1 MKDNPTPPDNQDDP
15 FANLTKE
22 LQEQNTLSKVAAD
35 NQALSDNLQNQL
47 LNDSVKLSDEQRK
60 SMEEMIRTLQSKD
73 PADLERQKEARA
85 HADNVLEALEG
96 ILSNT
101 EDLGKIEGP
110 VAGVSA
116 ALLAIPVALLALGA
130 GFAVGVAESFTKIIK
145 VFTKVIF
152 KAVNAVTKLFG
163 IDLAKIG
170 KGLGKSIT
178 GFTKGIGASIK
189 GIGTGASARIAK
201 IADSIGDVFKPLT
214 KGLTNIKRAF
224 TAGFAG
230 LKTFRTAT
238 GQFGKLGFF
247 GKLGGVFQSLTKPI
261 KSISGLFTNM
271 MRWVLEPLKAVSK
284 NLRAVK
290 GAIPGGG
297 VSKLMKPVTS
307 TLKTIFGVIKNVA
320 KVAGGFGR
328 TLGRLF
334 LPITVVMAVF
344 DTVKGAMAGFDK
356 YSEKGFLEGII
367 GGYFGAISG
376 LLKGFIG
383 LPLDLLKDG
392 ISWIAGKLGFE
403 NFSEQLDSFSFS
415 ELIGNLFTSIT
426 DTIVGFIGSIKD
438 SIADIGIGGLIQ
450 NVALN
455 LLKIFKK
462 IATFPL
468 AVAAGAVAGLAAAWP
483 GGDSP
488 GEAFM
493 KGFNAV
499 QSAGDAQIDSMK
511 VQGDGMNEKGEEIK
525 TMSGENELEKSSAQ
539 PTVVSAVNAVTSDNS
554 TTRGGDTY
562 VMSPSKPNR
571 SREALA
577 SR

>member
-145 VFTKVIF
+145 AFTKVIF

>member
-1 MKDNPTPPDNQDDP
+1 MKDNPTPPDNQEDP
-15 FANLTKE
+15 FAGLTKG
-22 LQEQNTLSKVAAD
+22 LQEQNALSKAAAD
-35 NQALSDNLQNQL
+35 NKSLADNLQNQL
-47 LNDSVKLSDEQRK
+47 LNDSVKLNDEQRK
-60 SMEEMIRTLQSKD
+60 SMEEMVRTLQSKD

-85 HADNVLEALEG
+85 HADKVLEALEG

-101 EDLGKIEGP
+101 EDLGKIDGP

-178 GFTKGIGASIK
+178 GFTKGFGASIK

-201 IADSIGDVFKPLT
+201 IADSIGDIFKPLT

-238 GQFGKLGFF
+238 GQFGKVGFF
-247 GKLGGVFQSLTKPI
+247 GRLGGVFQSLTKPFKAI
-261 KSISGLFTNM
+261 GGVVKSLKDF
-271 MRWVLEPLKAVSK
+271 VLTPIKAVGSS
-284 NLRAVK
+284 LRSLK
-290 GAIPGGG
+290 GAMPGGG
-297 VSKLMKPVTS
+297 VSKIIKPAVDTIKRIVGI
-307 TLKTIFGVIKNVA
+307 LKSVA

-334 LPITVVMAVF
+334 LPITVIMSLF
-344 DTVKGAMAGFDK
+344 DTFKGAMAGFDK

-367 GGYFGAISG
+367 GGLFGGISG
-376 LLKGFIG
+376 FLEGFIG
-383 LPLDLLKDG
+383 LPLDLLKSG

-403 NFSEQLDSFSFS
+403 NFSEQLDSFSFKD
-415 ELIGNLFTSIT
+415 LIANLFTSIT

-462 IATFPL
+462 IVTFPS
-468 AVAAGAVAGLAAAWP
+468 AVASGAMHAIAAAMP
-483 GGDSP
+483 GGETP
-488 GEAFM
+488 GEGFM
-493 KGFNAV
+493 RGFNKV
-499 QSAGDAQIDSMK
+499 FTAGDDSIDSMK
-511 VQGDGMNEKGEEIK
+511 VQGDGLNEKGEEIK
-525 TMSGENELEKSSAQ
+525 SMSGENELEKSSAQ

>member
-1 MKDNPTPPDNQDDP
+1 MKDNPTPPDNQGDP

-22 LQEQNTLSKVAAD
+22 LQEQNTLSKAAAD

-101 EDLGKIEGP
+101 EDLGKIDGP

-130 GFAVGVAESFTKIIK
+130 GFALGVAESFTKIIK

-170 KGLGKSIT
+170 KGLGKSIS
-178 GFTKGIGASIK
+178 GFTKSLGASIK
-189 GIGTGASARIAK
+189 GLGTGASARIAK

-230 LKTFRTAT
+230 LKTFRTAV
-238 GQFGKLGFF
+238 GQFGKAGLL
-247 GKLGGVFQSLTKPI
+247 GKLGGLFQSLTKPFKAI
-261 KSISGLFTNM
+261 GGAVKSLKDF
-271 MRWVLEPLKAVSK
+271 VLAPIKAVGTS
-284 NLRAVK
+284 LRSLK

-334 LPITVVMAVF
+334 LPITVVMALF
-344 DTVKGAMAGFDK
+344 DTFKGAMAGFDK

-367 GGYFGAISG
+367 GGLFGGIAG
-376 LLKGFIG
+376 FLKGFIG

-462 IATFPL
+462 IVTFPS
-468 AVAAGAVAGLAAAWP
+468 AVASGAMHAIAAAMP
-483 GGDSP
+483 GGETP

-493 KGFNAV
+493 NGFNKV
-499 QSAGDAQIDSMK
+499 FTMGDSAIDSMK
-511 VQGDGMNEKGEEIK
+511 VQGDGLNEKGEEIK

>member
-1 MKDNPTPPDNQDDP
+1 MADNPTPPEKVDP
-15 FANLTKE
+15 FAAITKE
-22 LQEQNTLSKVAAD
+22 LQAQNSMAKAASD
-35 NQALSDNLQNQL
+35 NRDLSDKLQNQL
-47 LNDSVKLSDEQRK
+47 LNDSVKLSDAQRK
-60 SMEEMIRTLQSKD
+60 GMEEMLRTLQS
-73 PADLERQKEARA
+73 PPTNPGDLEQQKEARA
-85 HADNVLEALEG
+85 HADKVLEALEG

-101 EDLGKIEGP
+101 EDLGKIDGPIEG
-110 VAGVSA
+110 ASA

-130 GFAVGVAESFTKIIK
+130 GFALGVAESFAKIIK

-152 KAVNAVTKLFG
+152 KAVNAITKLFG
-163 IDLAKIG
+163 IDLSKIG

-178 GFTKGIGASIK
+178 GSIK
-189 GIGTGASARIAK
+189 GIGSSIKGLGTGASSTIAK
-201 IADSIGDVFKPLT
+201 IADGLGDVFKPLT

-230 LKTFRTAT
+230 LKVFRTAT
-238 GQFGKLGFF
+238 GQFGKVGLL
-247 GKLGGVFQSLTKPI
+247 GKLGGLFQSLTKPFKAI
-261 KSISGLFTNM
+261 GSTVKSIKDF
-271 MRWVLEPLKAVSK
+271 VLTPLKTAGS
-284 NLRAVK
+284 
-290 GAIPGGG
+290 
-297 VSKLMKPVTS
+297 S
-307 TLKTIFGVIKNVA
+307 LKTIKSALPSGGMAKGLKPLMDGVKRVLSLV
-320 KVAGGFGR
+320 KSVGTFAGSFGR
-328 TLGRLF
+328 VLGRLF
-334 LPITVVMAVF
+334 LPITIVMSLF
-344 DTVKGAMAGFDK
+344 DTFKGAMAGFEK

-367 GGYFGAISG
+367 GGLFGGISG
-376 LLKGFIG
+376 LLTGMIG

-403 NFSEQLDSFSFS
+403 NFSETLDSFSFS
-415 ELIGNLFTSIT
+415 ELIGSLFTSIT

-462 IATFPL
+462 IVTFPS
-468 AVAAGAVAGLAAAWP
+468 AVAAGAIGAISNVFGDP
-483 GGDSP
+483 VKGFQDSFNKVFTMGDS
-488 GEAFM
+488 A
-493 KGFNAV
+493 
-499 QSAGDAQIDSMK
+499 IDSMK

-525 TMSGENELEKSSAQ
+525 SMSGENELEKSSAQ
-539 PTVVSAVNAVTSDNS
+539 PTVVSAVSAVTSDNS

>member
-1 MKDNPTPPDNQDDP
+1 MNDNPTPPDNQEDP
-15 FANLTKE
+15 FAALTKE
-22 LQEQNTLSKVAAD
+22 LQEQNTLSKAAAD
-35 NQALSDNLQNQL
+35 NKALSDNLQNQL
-47 LNDSVKLSDEQRK
+47 LNDSVKLSDEQRRA
-60 SMEEMIRTLQSKD
+60 MEEMVRTLQSKD

-85 HADNVLEALEG
+85 QADKVLEALEG
-96 ILSNT
+96 ILANT

-116 ALLAIPVALLALGA
+116 AILAIPVALLSIAS
-130 GFAVGVAESFTKIIK
+130 GFAVGVAESFAKIIK
-145 VFTKVIF
+145 IFTKGIF
-152 KAVNAVTKLFG
+152 KAVNSITKLFG
-163 IDLAKIG
+163 LDLAKIG
-170 KGLGKSIT
+170 KELGKSIT
-178 GFTKGIGASIK
+178 GFTKNLSTSIK
-189 GIGTGASARIAK
+189 GLGSGASARIAK
-201 IADSIGDVFKPLT
+201 IADSVADIFKPLT

-238 GQFGKLGFF
+238 GQFGKVGFF
-247 GKLGGVFQSLTKPI
+247 GKLGGLFQSLTKPFKAIGGVVKSLKDFVLAPIQAVGSSLRSI
-261 KSISGLFTNM
+261 KS
-271 MRWVLEPLKAVSK
+271 
-284 NLRAVK
+284 
-290 GAIPGGG
+290 AIPGGG
-297 VSKLMKPVTS
+297 ASKLMKPVIT
-307 TLKTIFGVIKNVA
+307 TLKTVFDVIKNVA
-320 KVAGGFGR
+320 KIATGFGR

-334 LPITVVMAVF
+334 LPITVVISLF
-344 DTVKGAMAGFDK
+344 DTFKGAMAGFEK

-367 GGYFGAISG
+367 GGLFGGISG

-403 NFSEQLDSFSFS
+403 NFSEQLNSFSFS

-450 NVALN
+450 NVALD

-462 IATFPL
+462 IVLFPS
-468 AVAAGAVAGLAAAWP
+468 AVGAGAVGALSNIF
-483 GGDSP
+483 GDP
-488 GEAFM
+488 VQGFQDGFARAFTM
-493 KGFNAV
+493 
-499 QSAGDAQIDSMK
+499 GDDSIDSMK

-525 TMSGENELEKSSAQ
+525 SISAENELEKSSAQ

-554 TTRGGDTY
+554 TTRGGDMIMMTPPK
-562 VMSPSKPNR
+562 PSR
-571 SREALA
+571 TREATA

>member
-1 MKDNPTPPDNQDDP
+1 MADNPTPPEKVDP
-15 FANLTKE
+15 FAAITKE
-22 LQEQNTLSKVAAD
+22 LQAQNSMAKAASD
-35 NQALSDNLQNQL
+35 NRDLSDKLQNQL
-47 LNDSVKLSDEQRK
+47 LNDSVKLSDAQRK
-60 SMEEMIRTLQSKD
+60 GMEEMLRTLQS
-73 PADLERQKEARA
+73 PPTNPGDLEQQKEARA
-85 HADNVLEALEG
+85 HADKVLEALEG

-101 EDLGKIEGP
+101 EDLGKIDGPIEG
-110 VAGVSA
+110 ASA

-130 GFAVGVAESFTKIIK
+130 GFALGVAESFAIIIK

-152 KAVNAVTKLFG
+152 KAVNAITKLFG
-163 IDLAKIG
+163 IDLSKIG

-178 GFTKGIGASIK
+178 GSIK
-189 GIGTGASARIAK
+189 GIGSSIKGLGTGASARIAK
-201 IADSIGDVFKPLT
+201 IADGLGDVFKPLT

-230 LKTFRTAT
+230 LKVFRTAT
-238 GQFGKLGFF
+238 GQFGKVGLL
-247 GKLGGVFQSLTKPI
+247 GKLGGLFQSLTKPFKAI
-261 KSISGLFTNM
+261 GSTVKSIKDF
-271 MRWVLEPLKAVSK
+271 VLTPLKTAGS
-284 NLRAVK
+284 
-290 GAIPGGG
+290 
-297 VSKLMKPVTS
+297 S
-307 TLKTIFGVIKNVA
+307 LKTIKSALPSGGMAKGLKPLMDGVKRVLSLV
-320 KVAGGFGR
+320 KSVGTFAGSFGR
-328 TLGRLF
+328 VLGRLF
-334 LPITVVMAVF
+334 LPITIVMSLF
-344 DTVKGAMAGFDK
+344 DTFKGAMAGFEK

-367 GGYFGAISG
+367 GGLFGGISG
-376 LLKGFIG
+376 LLTGMIG

-403 NFSEQLDSFSFS
+403 NFSETLDSFSFS
-415 ELIGNLFTSIT
+415 ELIGSLFTSIT

-462 IATFPL
+462 IVTFPS
-468 AVAAGAVAGLAAAWP
+468 AVAAGAIGAISNVFGDP
-483 GGDSP
+483 VKGFQDSFNKVFTMGDS
-488 GEAFM
+488 A
-493 KGFNAV
+493 
-499 QSAGDAQIDSMK
+499 IDSMK

-525 TMSGENELEKSSAQ
+525 SMSGENELEKSSAQ
-539 PTVVSAVNAVTSDNS
+539 PTVVSAVSAVTSDNS

>member
-1 MKDNPTPPDNQDDP
+1 
-15 FANLTKE
+15 
-22 LQEQNTLSKVAAD
+22 
-35 NQALSDNLQNQL
+35 
-47 LNDSVKLSDEQRK
+47 
-60 SMEEMIRTLQSKD
+60 MIRTLQSKD
-73 PADLERQKEARA
+73 PGDLEQQKEARA
-85 HADNVLEALEG
+85 HADKVLEALEG

-101 EDLGKIEGP
+101 EDLGKISGPIEG
-110 VAGVSA
+110 ASA
-116 ALLAIPVALLALGA
+116 VLLAIPIALLALGA
-130 GFAVGVAESFTKIIK
+130 GFAVGVAESFAKIIK

-152 KAVNAVTKLFG
+152 KAVNAITKLFG

-189 GIGTGASARIAK
+189 GLGTGASARIAK

-238 GQFGKLGFF
+238 GQFGKAGLL
-247 GKLGGVFQSLTKPI
+247 GKLGGLFQSLTKPFKAI
-261 KSISGLFTNM
+261 GSTVKSIKDF
-271 MRWVLEPLKAVSK
+271 VLTPLKSAGS
-284 NLRAVK
+284 
-290 GAIPGGG
+290 
-297 VSKLMKPVTS
+297 S
-307 TLKTIFGVIKNVA
+307 LKTIKSALPSGGMSKGLKPLMDGVKRVLSLIKSVGTF
-320 KVAGGFGR
+320 AGTFGR
-328 TLGRLF
+328 VLGRLF
-334 LPITVVMAVF
+334 LPITVIMSLF
-344 DTVKGAMAGFDK
+344 DTFKGAMSGFEK

-367 GGYFGAISG
+367 GGLFGGISG
-376 LLKGFIG
+376 LLTGLIG

-392 ISWIAGKLGFE
+392 ISWIAGKLGFD
-403 NFSEQLDSFSFS
+403 NFSETLDSFSFS
-415 ELIGNLFTSIT
+415 ELIGQLFTSIT
-426 DTIVGFIGSIKD
+426 DTIVGFIGNIKD

-462 IATFPL
+462 IVTFPH
-468 AVAAGAVAGLAAAWP
+468 AVAAGAIGAVANLFGDP
-483 GGDSP
+483 IQGFQDGFNKVFTMGDS
-488 GEAFM
+488 A
-493 KGFNAV
+493 
-499 QSAGDAQIDSMK
+499 IDSMK

-525 TMSGENELEKSSAQ
+525 SMSGENELEKSSAQ
-539 PTVVSAVNAVTSDNS
+539 PTVVSAVSAVTSDNS
-554 TTRGGDTY
+554 VQRGGDTY

>member
-15 FANLTKE
+15 FAAMTKE
-22 LQEQNTLSKVAAD
+22 LQEQNTLSKAAAD
-35 NQALSDNLQNQL
+35 NRDLSDKLQNQL
-47 LNDSVKLSDEQRK
+47 LNDSVKLSDDQRK

-73 PADLERQKEARA
+73 PGDLEQQKEARA
-85 HADNVLEALEG
+85 HADKVLEALEG

-101 EDLGKIEGP
+101 EDLGKINGPIEG
-110 VAGVSA
+110 ASA
-116 ALLAIPVALLALGA
+116 ALLAIPIALLALGA
-130 GFAVGVAESFTKIIK
+130 GFAVGVAESFAKIIK

-152 KAVNAVTKLFG
+152 KAVNAITKLFG

-189 GIGTGASARIAK
+189 GLGTGASARIAK

-238 GQFGKLGFF
+238 GQFGKAGLL
-247 GKLGGVFQSLTKPI
+247 GKLGGLFQSLTKPFKAI
-261 KSISGLFTNM
+261 GSTVKSIKDF
-271 MRWVLEPLKAVSK
+271 VLTPLKSA
-284 NLRAVK
+284 
-290 GAIPGGG
+290 G
-297 VSKLMKPVTS
+297 S
-307 TLKTIFGVIKNVA
+307 TLKTIKSALPSGGMSKGLKPLMDGVKRVLSLV
-320 KVAGGFGR
+320 KSVGTFAGTFGR
-328 TLGRLF
+328 VLGRLF
-334 LPITVVMAVF
+334 LPITVIMSLF
-344 DTVKGAMAGFDK
+344 DTFKGAMSGFEK
-356 YSEKGFLEGII
+356 YSEQGFLEGII
-367 GGYFGAISG
+367 GGLFGGISG
-376 LLKGFIG
+376 LLTGLIG

-392 ISWIAGKLGFE
+392 ISWIAGKLGFD
-403 NFSEQLDSFSFS
+403 NFSETLDSFSFS
-415 ELIGNLFTSIT
+415 ELIGQLFTSIT

-462 IATFPL
+462 IVTFPA
-468 AVAAGAVAGLAAAWP
+468 AVASGAMHAIAAAMP
-483 GGDSP
+483 GGETP
-488 GEAFM
+488 GEGFM
-493 KGFNAV
+493 RGFNKV
-499 QSAGDAQIDSMK
+499 FTAGDDSIDSMK
-511 VQGDGMNEKGEEIK
+511 VQGDGLNEKGEEIK
-525 TMSGENELEKSSAQ
+525 SMSGENELEKSSAQ

-554 TTRGGDTY
+554 VQRGGDTY